1 MGITG
6 DALSV
11 MDPGLA
17 VGAAGAVEVEREP
30 AARPGWRRGLQG
42 ALYAAPVAGYLCAG
56 WVNRWIT
63 DDGFIYMRVVQQIR
77 AGNGPVFNN
86 GERVEAFT
94 GTVWVALLAL
104 ADLVTP
110 VRLEWIAVLL
120 GLALGAAGVGLAMA
134 GARRLVPH
142 AFDDRWFVPCGVVVF
157 VALTPVWVWATSG
170 LETGLVFGWLG
181 GCLWLLASWSRSRE
195 ARLSYPAAVVLGLGW
210 LVRPEL
216 ALFSAAFIAV
226 VLVGEWRQSGRRR
239 RVALIAAAVALP
251 VAYQVFRMGYFGSV
265 VPNTAVAKEGG
276 STNLERGWLY
286 LQDVID
292 PYWLWVPAL
301 ALVAG
306 AYLPLASIV
315 TGLRTRLTAASFL
328 ICGVLHGAYVVA
340 VGGDYMHARLFLPAL
355 FAICAPVAVVPATR
369 RHVAAIIL
377 APWAAIAIVAF
388 RPLQYEEQLTNMTV
402 LPEERGLVTTEDR
415 GWPPDG
421 EPPAWYTGP
430 AVYRQEQFVA
440 FSRAEIEVREDLD
453 LPIGMFTG
461 VGVVAYGMGPDFY
474 VLDGLGLAHTLAAH
488 IELQP
493 LVEQSWVAPLPG
505 HEKPLPGPWMAALLT
520 PPGSR
525 PDPAQFPSTSTR
537 MLGTLSPA
545 EFDEKVAW
553 ARAAL
558 DCDEIDRLLDAAGA
572 PLTPKRFLY
581 NVVHAAD
588 NTRVRIPPDPEEA
601 YHRFCGP
608 GVPDEVRDLRSS

>member
-1 MGITG
+1 VGITG

-11 MDPGLA
+11 TDPGLA

-94 GTVWVALLAL
+94 GTVWVALLAV

-142 AFDDRWFVPCGVVVF
+142 GFDDRWFVPCGVVVF
-157 VALTPVWVWATSG
+157 AALTPVWVWATSG

-286 LQDVID
+286 LQDVVD

-355 FAICAPVAVVPATR
+355 FAICAPVAVIPATR
-369 RHVAAIIL
+369 RHVAAIII

-402 LPEERGLVTTEDR
+402 LPEQRGLVTTDDF
-415 GWPPDG
+415 GWGADG
-421 EPPAWYTGP
+421 PRRAWYEGP
-430 AVYRQEQFVA
+430 DVYVQEVFRG
-440 FSRAEIEVREDLD
+440 FRRSDIEVRDGLD
-453 LPIGMFTG
+453 LPIGMLDG
-461 VGVVAYGMGPDFY
+461 VGVAGYAMGPDFY

-488 IELQP
+488 LDIQLPVASPFPP
-493 LVEQSWVAPLPG
+493 LAG
-505 HEKPLPGPWMAALLT
+505 HEKPLPGPWIAALLT

-537 MLGTLSPA
+537 LLGPLSED
-545 EFDEKVAW
+545 EFQEKVAW

-558 DCDEIDRLLDAAGA
+558 RCDDIDRILDAAGA

-581 NVVHAAD
+581 NVAHAAD

-608 GVPDEVRDLRSS
+608 GEPEEVRQLRSS